1 LTGRELLLVSS
12 IASEGGGDSTS
23 SSPSVTLSTRS
34 IISLAVILGNAF
46 WPAAEG
52 MLPTIGSSNNAK
64 TVSRFIDIIYSLS
77 SKNAL
82 GNINSYEGYL

>member
-1 LTGRELLLVSS
+1 
-12 IASEGGGDSTS
+12 
-23 SSPSVTLSTRS
+23 
-34 IISLAVILGNAF
+34 
-46 WPAAEG
+46 